1 VESRV
6 IAETGGNPLALI
18 QLPMELTPAQLAGVS
33 ALPEPLPIRGR
44 LEQSFLRRVR
54 GLPAATQTLLLLLA
68 AEPGPDPDLFWRAA
82 GRLDLASDDAQAA
95 EDEGLVSNARH
106 LAFRHPLVRSAVYG
120 AALPDERRRVHRA
133 LAVDVSPIV
142 DPDRTVW
149 HRAAAAVGPD
159 EDVAAELEGS
169 ANERD
174 NVVATQPLPHGSA
187 APPSS
192 PPTDNGARHDRS
204 TRRAPSS
211 RPAMPV
217 GQRLSSRTSS
227 PSLLIRSSAPRRNG
241 CAARST
247 SSSG

>member
-1 VESRV
+1 
-6 IAETGGNPLALI
+6 
-18 QLPMELTPAQLAGVS
+18 MELTPAQLAGGS

-133 LAVDVSPIV
+133 LAVDVGPIV

-169 ANERD
+169 AER
-174 NVVATQPLPHGSA
+174 ARQRGGYA
-187 APPSS
+187 AAA
-192 PPTDNGARHDRS
+192 ARL
-204 TRRAPSS
+204 RRAAELTPD
-211 RPAMPV
+211 
-217 GQRLSSRTSS
+217 GQRRTTRSLGAARAELTGRRRRSGGGS
-227 PSLLIRSSAPRRNG
+227 PRGLQARACRSDPARPRRNG

-247 SSSG
+247 SSSD